1 MTTFLGI
8 AALILALS
16 LTLGLVRVF
25 VGPSLED
32 RMLSI
37 QLVGTSGVGLVL
49 LLGVILKLPAS
60 LDVALVL
67 ALLAA
72 VSVVA
77 LTRRERRSESTH
89 D

>member
-1 MTTFLGI
+1 MITFLSI

-16 LTLGLVRVF
+16 LVLGLVRVF
-25 VGPSLED
+25 IGPAIED
-32 RMLSI
+32 RMLSL

-49 LLGVILKLPAS
+49 LLGVILDLAAS
-60 LDVALVL
+60 LDLALVL

-77 LTRRERRSESTH
+77 LTRQERKLESTH

>member
-1 MTTFLGI
+1 MNGFLTF

-16 LTLGLVRVF
+16 LLLGLVRVF
-25 VGPSLED
+25 IGPSVEE

-49 LLGVILKLPAS
+49 LMGYLLDLPSS
-60 LDVALVL
+60 LDVALVM

-77 LTRRERRSESTH
+77 FTRRERRLES
-89 D
+89 DRA